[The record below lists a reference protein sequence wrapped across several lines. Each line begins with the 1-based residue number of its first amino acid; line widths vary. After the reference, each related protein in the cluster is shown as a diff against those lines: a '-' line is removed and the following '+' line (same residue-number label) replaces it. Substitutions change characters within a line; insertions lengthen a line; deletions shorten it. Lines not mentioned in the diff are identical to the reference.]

1 MSVINWD
8 IHIDALKVVLTCGSE
23 AGAAGAAGAAGGS
36 VGWAGCS
43 AEEEENIHVSVYH
56 VNCIYK

>member
-1 MSVINWD
+1 M
-8 IHIDALKVVLTCGSE
+8 VLTCGSE